1 MKAYS
6 VDFQIIETIFINSSE
21 FSSLRLRWETAVALQ
36 AETEQARH
44 ADISNRK
51 RQSRQAVHSVFP
63 SMQGIQIFGC
73 SPSMPSEKQ
82 VQSAAPME
90 KPWGLQNTRERSG
103 WGKCPRG
110 KHGTD
115 IFKRENTVAYQ
126 GIFLTLHS
134 VSAKNPP
141 ISQQGCTPLDT
152 PCRAC
157 RHKETSKPKGSL
169 SSFQR
174 LSTDRI

>member
-1 MKAYS
+1 M
-6 VDFQIIETIFINSSE
+6 
-21 FSSLRLRWETAVALQ
+21 ALQ

-90 KPWGLQNTRERSG
+90 KPWGLQVIRERSG
-103 WGKCPRG
+103 RGKCPRG

-115 IFKRENTVAYQ
+115 IFKRENTVAY
-126 GIFLTLHS
+126 
-134 VSAKNPP
+134 
-141 ISQQGCTPLDT
+141 
-152 PCRAC
+152 
-157 RHKETSKPKGSL
+157 
-169 SSFQR
+169 
-174 LSTDRI
+174 

>member
-1 MKAYS
+1 M
-6 VDFQIIETIFINSSE
+6 IEYQAIASSSTYHQTLANDE
-21 FSSLRLRWETAVALQ
+21 
-36 AETEQARH
+36 
-44 ADISNRK
+44 RK

-103 WGKCPRG
+103 WGKCPRS

-115 IFKRENTVAYQ
+115 IFKRENTVAY
-126 GIFLTLHS
+126 
-134 VSAKNPP
+134 
-141 ISQQGCTPLDT
+141 
-152 PCRAC
+152 
-157 RHKETSKPKGSL
+157 
-169 SSFQR
+169 
-174 LSTDRI
+174 